1 MEAIAK
7 LTRVRVSPR
16 KVRIILDAIRGQNV
30 DTALAQLKFTP
41 RRGAQ
46 IVYKLLESAVA
57 NAHVKFGKAQASDLY
72 VSRATA
78 DEGPTLRR
86 FRPRARGRASRIN
99 KRTSHIII
107 GVTESE

>member
-7 LTRVRVSPR
+7 LSRVRISPR
-16 KVRIILDAIRGQNV
+16 KVRIILDAIRNLTV
-30 DTALAQLKFTP
+30 DTAITKLRFTP

-46 IVYKLLESAVA
+46 IVGKLLESAVA
-57 NAHVKFGKAQASDLY
+57 NAHQKFGKADTHELV

-78 DEGPTLRR
+78 DEGPTIRR

-99 KRTSHIII
+99 KRTSHITI
-107 GVTESE
+107 GVSEG

>member
-7 LTRVRVSPR
+7 LNRVRISPR
-16 KVRIILDAIRGQNV
+16 KVRIILDAIRYQSV
-30 DTALAQLKFTP
+30 DMALAKLKFTP

-46 IVYKLLESAVA
+46 IVGKLLESAVA
-57 NAHVKFGKAQASDLY
+57 NAHVKFGKAQASDLII
-72 VSRATA
+72 SRATA

-99 KRTSHIII
+99 KRTSHITI
-107 GVTESE
+107 GVSEGE